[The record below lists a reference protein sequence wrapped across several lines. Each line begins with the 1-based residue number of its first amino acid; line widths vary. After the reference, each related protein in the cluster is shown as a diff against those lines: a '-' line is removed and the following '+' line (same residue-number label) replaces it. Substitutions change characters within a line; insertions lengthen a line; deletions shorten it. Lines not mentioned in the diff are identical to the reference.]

1 VGAYEGGIRTHEILL
16 SHGVVPVEG
25 LDLSRIEAGAY
36 QLICLPLKLK
46 DCDGAP
52 VRAVLSR
59 GE

>member
-1 VGAYEGGIRTHEILL
+1 
-16 SHGVVPVEG
+16 VEG
-25 LDLSRIEAGAY
+25 LDLSRIEPGEY

-52 VRAVLSR
+52 VRAVLMR